1 MASPSGSPSQTPA
14 CTRICLRTLR
24 CLIGRALPTAR
35 STYLAASPLL
45 LPALGGTGF
54 STGSPSPTLSP
65 RLRPRLTLGGL
76 PFPRKPQASGGK
88 VSHLTLVTHAGI
100 LSTVQS
106 SLAYALPSTRTV
118 RSPTPNRSQMS
129 EVRCRILSTS
139 LSSCIFASLK
149 LCILL
154 LVRYAMSYLYILSH
168 NLSLVILLFH
178 CLIQAL
184 SLNTS

>member
-1 MASPSGSPSQTPA
+1 LDVPYQPHAPPISLRPRLSLRPSVVPDSLPVPH
-14 CTRICLRTLR
+14 RLR
-24 CLIGRALPTAR
+24 
-35 STYLAASPLL
+35 
-45 LPALGGTGF
+45 F
-54 STGSPSPTLSP
+54 KP

-106 SLAYALPSTRTV
+106 SLASAWPSTRTV

>member
-1 MASPSGSPSQTPA
+1 MDVPYQPHAPPISLRPRISLRPSVVPEYLPVPH
-14 CTRICLRTLR
+14 RLR
-24 CLIGRALPTAR
+24 
-35 STYLAASPLL
+35 
-45 LPALGGTGF
+45 F
-54 STGSPSPTLSP
+54 KP